1 MHIAD
6 ESLLRNSHHLPGWVP
21 LLFTWEYHIV
31 NQLIPQYKMQSL
43 KLKTKEILPRA
54 LVLKDTYNYRISEE
68 WVEKVLQIKSHKLP
82 FT

>member
-1 MHIAD
+1 
-6 ESLLRNSHHLPGWVP
+6 
-21 LLFTWEYHIV
+21 
-31 NQLIPQYKMQSL
+31 MQSL